1 MNKRIQGMY
10 CLRCKKKLPIGDY
23 LFGCPDC
30 LEQGERSSVTF
41 QYEGEAAIKMDAH
54 GLHRYIEYLPYETF
68 PSLGEGGTPLVAMKR
83 MADDLGCAGIYC
95 KNEFQNPSGS
105 HKDRMNPF
113 VVARALDTKRKT
125 ISCASSGNEAA
136 SLALYAAAAGIACCN
151 VSSQDIT
158 PMWKAPSLAA
168 KAKVVLTKTPEE
180 RLKYLQEKID
190 REDWYCVT
198 NQLIPPVGSS
208 CFGIQGYKTVAY
220 ELFEQMGENMADYIL
235 VPTCRGDLL
244 YGIFEGFQD
253 LVGQGMLSK
262 IPHLVAVE
270 PFARLE
276 KVLGGADYKNLFSG
290 SSELT
295 PSIGGGTVTYQ
306 SLVALKESKGFA
318 MSVPQE
324 EVMDNIVSMA
334 HYGFYLE
341 ASSAILYGSL
351 KKALLTQWIPPESTV
366 VLIATSHG
374 FKNDPAYFKNAE
386 FDHLV
391 GHAMM

>member
-1 MNKRIQGMY
+1 MNSRIKSMR
-10 CLRCKKKLPIGDY
+10 CLRCGKKLPIGDY
-23 LFGCPDC
+23 LFGCPHC

-41 QYEGEAAIKMDAH
+41 TYEGEAHIRTNEH
-54 GLHRYIEYLPYETF
+54 GLYRYVEYLPYEIF
-68 PSLGEGGTPLVAMKR
+68 PSIGEGETPLVELKR
-83 MADDLGCAGIYC
+83 MARDLGCANIHC

-113 VVARALDTKRKT
+113 VVARAMDTKKTT

-136 SLALYAAAAGIACCN
+136 SLALYAAAAGVTCCN
-151 VSSQDIT
+151 VSSEDIT
-158 PMWKAPSLAA
+158 PIWLAPSLAS
-168 KAKVVLTKTPEE
+168 KASVTLTRTPED
-180 RLKYLQEKID
+180 RLAYLQEKID
-190 REDWYCVT
+190 CEDWYCVT

-208 CFGIQGYKTVAY
+208 CFGIQGYKTIAY
-220 ELFEQMGENMADYIL
+220 ELFEQMGESLADYIF

-253 LVGQGMLSK
+253 LAAQRLISY

-276 KVLGGADYKNLFSG
+276 HVLSGADYKDIFAG

-306 SLVALKESKGFA
+306 SLLALQESKGFA
-318 MSVPQE
+318 VSVSQE
-324 EVMDNIVSMA
+324 DVVDNIVSMA
-334 HYGFYLE
+334 QYGLYLE
-341 ASSAILYGSL
+341 ASSAILYGAL
-351 KKALLTQWIPPESTV
+351 KKAIMERWVSSDSRI

-374 FKNDPAYFKNAE
+374 FKNDPDYFERADFISLISRKK
-386 FDHLV
+386 
-391 GHAMM
+391 